1 MSIHRNPSLQR
12 GFFFSRFWCWR
23 THLWKTFFSFTYVDV
38 GEHIILIRVFLFQIL
53 EFWLNHHDQALLV
66 RLNKSWESSICER
79 KSAFRFKRRPNHLF
93 KPQWKKVMAKI
104 CSKRAFIYWSFLP
117 LEIFEIIR
125 RIAYFHN
132 LIHFDDF
139 FVAISRHFLF
149 YFQAMCETDGEFP
162 EESCISSPPPTFNQ
176 HLFFPI

>member
-1 MSIHRNPSLQR
+1 
-12 GFFFSRFWCWR
+12 
-23 THLWKTFFSFTYVDV
+23 
-38 GEHIILIRVFLFQIL
+38 
-53 EFWLNHHDQALLV
+53 
-66 RLNKSWESSICER
+66 
-79 KSAFRFKRRPNHLF
+79 
-93 KPQWKKVMAKI
+93 MAKI
-104 CSKRAFIYWSFLP
+104 CSKRAIIYWSFLP

-139 FVAISRHFLF
+139 FVAISGHFLF

-176 HLFFPI
+176 HLFFQFNFKINRNGRIERPIFLWLLTMKKIFCLFFIMKTIQFLILSSPHLPGSGNIFSFVPT